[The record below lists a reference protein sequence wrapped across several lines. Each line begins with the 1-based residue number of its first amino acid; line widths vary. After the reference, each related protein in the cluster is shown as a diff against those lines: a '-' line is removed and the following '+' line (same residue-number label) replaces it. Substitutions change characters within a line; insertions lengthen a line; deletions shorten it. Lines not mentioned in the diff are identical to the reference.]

1 MDTLSL
7 VYNPCSTLSWFSQRS
22 YTDVNRCFDLDGF
35 VGTAL
40 LLLLLT
46 DAYNPLFSSSSS
58 LCLAFMCH
66 NCMGGLREK
75 IFSVNGLQYLIT
87 VYVKK
92 YRRRPGHNCGFFYPL
107 MDWKMHR
114 IACSIRMKW
123 KPLLRCHQW
132 ELNPPQ
138 PPFHYFFC
146 FVFQGDSPVETLVYR
161 WVSNVFPAP
170 VLKLIWGYEGMKLW
184 TVSTT
189 VYASFLVS

>member
-1 MDTLSL
+1 MKDDFCWFTSFFLLVMDTLSL
-7 VYNPCSTLSWFSQRS
+7 VYNPCSTLSWFNQRS

-46 DAYNPLFSSSSS
+46 DAYNPLFSNSSS

-66 NCMGGLREK
+66 NC
-75 IFSVNGLQYLIT
+75 
-87 VYVKK
+87 
-92 YRRRPGHNCGFFYPL
+92 GFLDPL

-132 ELNPPQ
+132 ESNPPQ
-138 PPFHYFFC
+138 PPFHYFFLL
-146 FVFQGDSPVETLVYR
+146 FSQGDSPVETLVYR
-161 WVSNVFPAP
+161 WVSNVFTAP
-170 VLKLIWGYEGMKLW
+170 VLKFLLGYEGIKLW
-184 TVSTT
+184 TASTT
-189 VYASFLVS
+189 FYASFLVLVS